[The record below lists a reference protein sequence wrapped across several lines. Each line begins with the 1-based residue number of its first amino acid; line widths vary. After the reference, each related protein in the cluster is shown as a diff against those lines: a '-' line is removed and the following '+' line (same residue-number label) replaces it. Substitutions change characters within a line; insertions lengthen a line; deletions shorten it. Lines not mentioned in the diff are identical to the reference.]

1 VTYEWY
7 GSSYRFTEEDTDGL
21 SLEALEW
28 WPLIR
33 AARSRV
39 SEVRDEQNARMAAL
53 TQEAHQP
60 QPFTNGMKTPGS
72 G

>member
-33 AARSRV
+33 RRISHSRS
-39 SEVRDEQNARMAAL
+39 L
-53 TQEAHQP
+53 TA
-60 QPFTNGMKTPGS
+60 
-72 G
+72 